1 MLPGFRFLFAAIML
15 SMSLLIFGLGAAAL
29 LRAAHEEVAS
39 NPSWRAAPEVT
50 FAQPAEAER
59 PVLATLRVDLPVGEK
74 PQADAPANTA
84 ASELAVIAPTPV
96 DTISGPTD
104 AAKAAQSMPVEAAQ
118 PDLVKPEIE
127 KSEAFKDEVAVA
139 ETTAANEPAAA
150 SMEKQAAA
158 LEVQVAAGVAAPAAD
173 ALPPARSELIIAQAA
188 PSTTSG
194 ATKIATLGGPP
205 VDIEETPRKIKT
217 RAAPPD
223 QAQDDATEVRK
234 HAHARRAS
242 RRRIAAL
249 RARLAAQQLAQ
260 QQLQLN
266 PFFQQPLQ
274 QPLQPPVQQQLAQQ
288 LRQPR
293 QQPSQVPPAH

>member
-39 NPSWRAAPEVT
+39 NPSWRAAPEVP

-59 PVLATLRVDLPVGEK
+59 PVLATLRVDLPVSEK
-74 PQADAPANTA
+74 PQADAPANSA

-96 DTISGPTD
+96 DAISEPTE

-150 SMEKQAAA
+150 SMEKQAAVQ
-158 LEVQVAAGVAAPAAD
+158 EVQVAAGAAAPAAD
-173 ALPPARSELIIAQAA
+173 APPPARIIAQAA
-188 PSTTSG
+188 PGTTSG

-205 VDIEETPRKIKT
+205 VDIEETPRKVKT

-223 QAQDDATEVRK
+223 QAQDDATEVKK

>member
-59 PVLATLRVDLPVGEK
+59 PVLAALRVDLPVSEK

-84 ASELAVIAPTPV
+84 ANERAVIAPTPV
-96 DTISGPTD
+96 DTTSGPTD
-104 AAKAAQSMPVEAAQ
+104 AAEAAQSTSVETAQ
-118 PDLVKPEIE
+118 PDLVRPEIE
-127 KSEAFKDEVAVA
+127 KSEAVKDEVAVA
-139 ETTAANEPAAA
+139 EITTANEPTAA

-158 LEVQVAAGVAAPAAD
+158 QEAQVAADAAAPGGD
-173 ALPPARSELIIAQAA
+173 APPPAQSELIIAQAA
-188 PSTTSG
+188 PGMMSG

-205 VDIEETPRKIKT
+205 VDIEETPRKVKP
-217 RAAPPD
+217 RATPPD
-223 QAQDDATEVRK
+223 QAQDDATEVKK

-274 QPLQPPVQQQLAQQ
+274 QPLQQPVQQPLAQQ